1 MRYLHEVTFYD
12 ETETYHTDLG
22 EHVTTRTDETKTVA
36 NVTDMGTQ
44 QSVAIF
50 GDIKQGAKVIRL
62 TPLFVLPKFRFI
74 EFQGKKYKLVTQ
86 RNTLN
91 DRNAL
96 IVQEVL

>member
-12 ETETYHTDLG
+12 GVDEYDAELG
-22 EHVTTRTDETKTVA
+22 VHVITRTDETKTVA

-74 EFQGKKYKLVTQ
+74 EFQNKKYKLVTQ

-96 IVQEVL
+96 IVQEVV

>member
-12 ETETYHTDLG
+12 GVDEYDAELG
-22 EHVTTRTDETKTVA
+22 VHVTTRTDETKTVA
-36 NVTDMGTQ
+36 NVTDIGTQ

-62 TPLFVLPKFRFI
+62 TPLFALPKFRFI
-74 EFQGKKYKLVTQ
+74 EFQNKKYKLVTQ

>member
-1 MRYLHEVTFYD
+1 MRYADEVTFYK
-12 ETETYHTDLG
+12 EEKTYDPDLG
-22 EHVTTRTDETKTVA
+22 KQVVKRTDETKTIA

-62 TPLFVLPKFRFI
+62 TPLFVVPVFSFI
-74 EFQGKKYKLVTQ
+74 EFQGKKYKLATQ
-86 RNTLN
+86 RTTLN
-91 DRNAL
+91 SRNAL

>member
-1 MRYLHEVTFYD
+1 MRYLHEITFYD
-12 ETETYHTDLG
+12 GVDEYDTELG
-22 EHVTTRTDETKTVA
+22 VHVITRTDETKTVA

-44 QSVAIF
+44 QSMVVF